1 MQAQAMQ
8 RTLLI
13 IKPDAVANRHIGDI
27 LKIVVDA
34 GFEIKALRMTRLT
47 KAQAARFYAVHEG
60 KPFYEPLQN
69 YMISGKIVPVA
80 LERQEAVAK
89 LREVLGATDPSKAAQ
104 GTIRALYGES
114 LERNSAHGSDSVEN
128 GLIETAFFFPE
139 MEY

>member
-1 MQAQAMQ
+1 ME

-34 GFEIKALRMTRLT
+34 GFDIKTLRMTRLT
-47 KAQAARFYAVHEG
+47 RSQAARFYAVHEG

-69 YMISGKIVPVA
+69 YMTSGKIVPVA
-80 LERQEAVAK
+80 LERENAVAG
-89 LREVLGATDPSKAAQ
+89 LREVLGATDPAKAAP

-114 LERNSAHGSDSVEN
+114 IERNAAHGSDSLEN
-128 GLIETAFFFPE
+128 GLKETAFFFGE